1 MLDMTLL
8 EDVPRLT
15 LEAELQP
22 VQGSRFQATGFPDL
36 GPARFQRP
44 DGKEM
49 LLVESAQS
57 TANRLEVVCWDEAA
71 NELAEELRGMP
82 YIRVVWAEGPGAGS
96 ALTNSILEAHRI
108 NSPYILEG
116 QDQSVFDL
124 LRAEAA
130 GLEKGPVDIAQLA
143 RLVFKF
149 DPNSVLHG
157 VFLAKKDLAGGR
169 LRMARAVSG
178 FIEAEGVVEAESGGV
193 KNDRVD
199 PRGNTALGFGNVPFH
214 RTEFAAERITAYFNL
229 DLALLR
235 GYRLGS
241 EATSFLVS
249 LALWKI
255 TRFLER
261 GLRLR
266 TACDLEPVDSLVVS
280 RPRGYT
286 IPAASDLDA
295 AVHAGLNA
303 CREQGLFADPPVT
316 GVLWQPKKG
325 QGAKLA
331 PDASESVDISLAADA
346 EED

>member
-1 MLDMTLL
+1 MLDMTSLR
-8 EDVPRLT
+8 DIPRLT
-15 LEAELQP
+15 LEAELRP

-57 TANRLEVVCWDEAA
+57 TANRLEAVCWDDAA
-71 NELAEELRGMP
+71 DELAEELKGMP
-82 YIRVVWAEGPGAGS
+82 YIRVVWAEGAAAGR

-169 LRMARAVSG
+169 LRMPRALSG
-178 FIEAEGVVEAESGGV
+178 FIEAESVVEAESGGV

-199 PRGNTALGFGNVPFH
+199 PRGDTALGFGNVPFH
-214 RTEFAAERITAYFNL
+214 RTEFTAERITAYFNL

-235 GYRLGS
+235 GYRLGR
-241 EATSFLVS
+241 EATSFLAA
-249 LALWKI
+249 LALWKV

-266 TACDLEPVDSLVVS
+266 TACDLEPVGSLAVS
-280 RPRGYT
+280 RPRGYM

-295 AVHAGLNA
+295 DVRAGLDA
-303 CREQGLFADPPVT
+303 CKEQGLFTEPPVT
-316 GVLWQPKKG
+316 GVLWRPKKG
-325 QGAKLA
+325 QETKA
-331 PDASESVDISLAADA
+331 PDGAESLDSPQAAYL
-346 EED
+346 EEN

>member
-1 MLDMTLL
+1 M
-8 EDVPRLT
+8 
-15 LEAELQP
+15 
-22 VQGSRFQATGFPDL
+22 QGSRFQATGFPDL

-44 DGKEM
+44 DGREM

-57 TANRLEVVCWDEAA
+57 TANRLEAVCWDETAD
-71 NELAEELRGMP
+71 ELVGELKGMP
-82 YIRVVWAEGPGAGS
+82 YIRVVWAEGGAAGK

-124 LRAEAA
+124 LRTEAA
-130 GLEKGPVDIAQLA
+130 GLEMGPVDIAQLA

-169 LRMARAVSG
+169 LRMPRALSG

-193 KNDRVD
+193 KNDRVN
-199 PRGNTALGFGNVPFH
+199 PRGDTAQGFGNVPFH
-214 RTEFAAERITAYFNL
+214 RTEFTAERITAYFNL

-241 EATSFLVS
+241 EATSFLAA

-266 TACDLEPVDSLVVS
+266 TACDLEVAGSLAVS
-280 RPRGYT
+280 RPSGYT
-286 IPAASDLDA
+286 IPAASALDA
-295 AVHAGLNA
+295 DLREGLDA
-303 CREQGLFADPPVT
+303 CKERGLFTEPPVT
-316 GVLWQPKKG
+316 GVLWRPKKG
-325 QGAKLA
+325 QETKAL
-331 PDASESVDISLAADA
+331 DAAESQDSPQAADL